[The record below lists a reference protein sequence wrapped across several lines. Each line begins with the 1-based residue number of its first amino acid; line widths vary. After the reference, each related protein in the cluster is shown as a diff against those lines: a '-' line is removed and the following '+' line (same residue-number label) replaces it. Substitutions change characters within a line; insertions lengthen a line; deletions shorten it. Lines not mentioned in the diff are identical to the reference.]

1 MRMILFAAL
10 LFGCL
15 LYTLAR
21 GGWPERAGALLL
33 IAGSL
38 LTLAVNSPLPARYAD
53 VETGI
58 LIVDVAVLLGF
69 LALALFTDR
78 YWPLWTTALQLLVV
92 LAHLARL
99 GDPEMMRNGYG
110 FLMAA
115 WSYPQL
121 LAIALG
127 TKAHHSAR
135 TGRTAATS

>member
-1 MRMILFAAL
+1 MLLFAAL

-15 LYTLAR
+15 LYAVAR

-33 IAGSL
+33 VLGSV
-38 LTLAVNSPLPARYAD
+38 LTLAVNSPLSERYAD
-53 VETGI
+53 VEVAI
-58 LIVDVAVLLGF
+58 LIVDVSVLLGF
-69 LALALFTDR
+69 LALALLTDR
-78 YWPLWTTALQLLVV
+78 YWPLWTTALQILVV
-92 LAHLARL
+92 LAHLAKL

-127 TKAHHSAR
+127 TAAHRRR
-135 TGRTAATS
+135 TIAPNPSPF